1 MAKHPLWSDEY
12 WLLLMQLYLKKP
24 VGVKPLY
31 SRGIVDLSLDLHI
44 PPEFLHAQM
53 FKLRMITPR
62 IGRLWEKYGKSP
74 KKLARGVELLRRM
87 KGYGNADAFYQG
99 VEMNESFE
107 KDWKP
112 IAPGA
117 ELTPVKLIL
126 ILDLYF
132 QLTPITMVPE
142 TPEVNDLA
150 KLIKVSPKLIAEVM
164 EVYQFCDPYLNR
176 AVSGGVEP
184 LRQRQPRKALPTCFA
199 TERILEINQAYR
211 HRPATHHSQ
220 TGVNT
225 HSHGSEISSNT
236 GSETTTLTTALGPTD
251 AASEVVGNAPDR
263 T

>member
-87 KGYGNADAFYQG
+87 KGYG
-99 VEMNESFE
+99 
-107 KDWKP
+107 
-112 IAPGA
+112 
-117 ELTPVKLIL
+117 IL

-176 AVSGGVEP
+176 ADFLLSP
-184 LRQRQPRKALPTCFA
+184 LLVPCQEVWNRFGNDNPEKLYQLA
-199 TERILEINQAYR
+199 
-211 HRPATHHSQ
+211 SQ
-220 TGVNT
+220 LK
-225 HSHGSEISSNT
+225 EYWK
-236 GSETTTLTTALGPTD
+236 
-251 AASEVVGNAPDR
+251 
-263 T
+263 

>member
-62 IGRLWEKYGKSP
+62 IGRLWEKYGK
-74 KKLARGVELLRRM
+74 
-87 KGYGNADAFYQG
+87 ADAFYQG

-112 IAPGA
+112 IAPGV

-176 AVSGGVEP
+176 ADFLLSP
-184 LRQRQPRKALPTCFA
+184 LLVPCQEVWNRFGNDNPEKLYQLA
-199 TERILEINQAYR
+199 
-211 HRPATHHSQ
+211 SQ
-220 TGVNT
+220 LK
-225 HSHGSEISSNT
+225 EYWK
-236 GSETTTLTTALGPTD
+236 
-251 AASEVVGNAPDR
+251 
-263 T
+263 

>member
-87 KGYGNADAFYQG
+87 KGYGNADTFYQG

-150 KLIKVSPKLIAEVM
+150 KLIKTDPKLIAEVM

-176 AVSGGVEP
+176 ADFLLSP
-184 LRQRQPRKALPTCFA
+184 LLVPCQEVWNRFGNDNPEKLYQLA
-199 TERILEINQAYR
+199 
-211 HRPATHHSQ
+211 SQ
-220 TGVNT
+220 LK
-225 HSHGSEISSNT
+225 EYWK
-236 GSETTTLTTALGPTD
+236 
-251 AASEVVGNAPDR
+251 
-263 T
+263 

>member
-74 KKLARGVELLRRM
+74 KKLAHGVELLRRM

-176 AVSGGVEP
+176 ADFLLSP
-184 LRQRQPRKALPTCFA
+184 LLVPCQEVWNRFGNDNPEKLYQLA
-199 TERILEINQAYR
+199 
-211 HRPATHHSQ
+211 SQ
-220 TGVNT
+220 LK
-225 HSHGSEISSNT
+225 EYWK
-236 GSETTTLTTALGPTD
+236 
-251 AASEVVGNAPDR
+251 
-263 T
+263 

>member
-74 KKLARGVELLRRM
+74 KKLARGVELLWRM

-176 AVSGGVEP
+176 ADFLLSP
-184 LRQRQPRKALPTCFA
+184 LLVPCQEVWNRFGNDNPEKLYQLA
-199 TERILEINQAYR
+199 
-211 HRPATHHSQ
+211 SQ
-220 TGVNT
+220 LK
-225 HSHGSEISSNT
+225 EYWK
-236 GSETTTLTTALGPTD
+236 
-251 AASEVVGNAPDR
+251 
-263 T
+263 

>member
-31 SRGIVDLSLDLHI
+31 SRSIVDLSLDLHI

-150 KLIKVSPKLIAEVM
+150 KLIKTDPKLIAEVM

-176 AVSGGVEP
+176 ADFLLSP
-184 LRQRQPRKALPTCFA
+184 LLVPCQEVWNRFGNDNPEKLYQLA
-199 TERILEINQAYR
+199 
-211 HRPATHHSQ
+211 SQ
-220 TGVNT
+220 LK
-225 HSHGSEISSNT
+225 EYWK
-236 GSETTTLTTALGPTD
+236 
-251 AASEVVGNAPDR
+251 
-263 T
+263 

>member
-74 KKLARGVELLRRM
+74 KKLARGVELFRRM

-176 AVSGGVEP
+176 ADFLLSP
-184 LRQRQPRKALPTCFA
+184 LLVPCQEVWNRFGNDNPEKLYQLA
-199 TERILEINQAYR
+199 
-211 HRPATHHSQ
+211 SQ
-220 TGVNT
+220 LK
-225 HSHGSEISSNT
+225 EYWK
-236 GSETTTLTTALGPTD
+236 
-251 AASEVVGNAPDR
+251 
-263 T
+263 

>member
-164 EVYQFCDPYLNR
+164 EVYQFCEPYLNR
-176 AVSGGVEP
+176 ADFLLSP
-184 LRQRQPRKALPTCFA
+184 LLVPCQEVWNRFGNDNPEKLYQLA
-199 TERILEINQAYR
+199 
-211 HRPATHHSQ
+211 SQ
-220 TGVNT
+220 LK
-225 HSHGSEISSNT
+225 EYWK
-236 GSETTTLTTALGPTD
+236 
-251 AASEVVGNAPDR
+251 
-263 T
+263 

>member
-74 KKLARGVELLRRM
+74 KKLARGVELLWRM

-99 VEMNESFE
+99 VEINESFE

-176 AVSGGVEP
+176 ADFLLSP
-184 LRQRQPRKALPTCFA
+184 LLVPCQEVWNRFGNDNPEKLYQLA
-199 TERILEINQAYR
+199 
-211 HRPATHHSQ
+211 SQ
-220 TGVNT
+220 LK
-225 HSHGSEISSNT
+225 EYWK
-236 GSETTTLTTALGPTD
+236 
-251 AASEVVGNAPDR
+251 
-263 T
+263 

>member
-62 IGRLWEKYGKSP
+62 IGQLWEKYGKSP

-176 AVSGGVEP
+176 ADFLLSP
-184 LRQRQPRKALPTCFA
+184 LLVPCQEVWNRFGNDNPEKLYQLA
-199 TERILEINQAYR
+199 
-211 HRPATHHSQ
+211 SQ
-220 TGVNT
+220 LK
-225 HSHGSEISSNT
+225 EYWK
-236 GSETTTLTTALGPTD
+236 
-251 AASEVVGNAPDR
+251 
-263 T
+263 

>member
-74 KKLARGVELLRRM
+74 KKLAREVELLRRM

-176 AVSGGVEP
+176 ADFLLSP
-184 LRQRQPRKALPTCFA
+184 LLVPCQEVWNRFGNDNPEKLYQLA
-199 TERILEINQAYR
+199 
-211 HRPATHHSQ
+211 SQ
-220 TGVNT
+220 LK
-225 HSHGSEISSNT
+225 EYWK
-236 GSETTTLTTALGPTD
+236 
-251 AASEVVGNAPDR
+251 
-263 T
+263 

>member
-150 KLIKVSPKLIAEVM
+150 KLIKTDPKLIAEVM

-176 AVSGGVEP
+176 ADFLLSP
-184 LRQRQPRKALPTCFA
+184 LLVPCQEVWNRFGNDNPEKLYQLA
-199 TERILEINQAYR
+199 
-211 HRPATHHSQ
+211 SQ
-220 TGVNT
+220 LK
-225 HSHGSEISSNT
+225 EYWK
-236 GSETTTLTTALGPTD
+236 
-251 AASEVVGNAPDR
+251 
-263 T
+263 